1 MTEENK
7 ETISLTLEPEQE
19 PVSRTLTEPALAT
32 PKQEVAEPLADVHI
46 DTTQFSEQEMKMIE
60 DFASKINI
68 KDTNQIIQYGSAPQK
83 KLADFSEKT
92 LESVKTKDL
101 VFSTKGKI
109 SWKR

>member
-83 KLADFSEKT
+83 SWPTFRKRRWKASKP
-92 LESVKTKDL
+92 
-101 VFSTKGKI
+101 KI
-109 SWKR
+109 WAMWATCWPTS

>member
-46 DTTQFSEQEMKMIE
+46 DTTQFSE
-60 DFASKINI
+60 
-68 KDTNQIIQYGSAPQK
+68 
-83 KLADFSEKT
+83 
-92 LESVKTKDL
+92 
-101 VFSTKGKI
+101 
-109 SWKR
+109 